1 MYANMTEANVLTTPA
16 TSSHIVQVCQNVT
29 AQAETVTNYINEG
42 LLSGEA
48 VIVIARPVLRKAV
61 ISRME
66 ALGLDSQAI
75 RNEGRIKFLDAEFLL
90 FGFLI
95 DGELNERAFNELI
108 GIPIQSLQLKYGKVR
123 AFGEMVDV
131 LWKDGLQNTALR
143 LEDLWNN
150 LSQEQGFLLLCT
162 YLIDSLDSNAYEDS
176 LERICKC
183 HSQVEPAEKYD
194 LSENADEG
202 LLNVFEAAWNSM
214 LDKLTESEEIATQL
228 PANQTTLLN

>member
-1 MYANMTEANVLTTPA
+1 MWL
-16 TSSHIVQVCQNVT
+16 
-29 AQAETVTNYINEG
+29 
-42 LLSGEA
+42 
-48 VIVIARPVLRKAV
+48 
-61 ISRME
+61 
-66 ALGLDSQAI
+66 
-75 RNEGRIKFLDAEFLL
+75 
-90 FGFLI
+90 
-95 DGELNERAFNELI
+95 ELI